1 MNMYGVKM
9 NVQLLLA
16 GGSQFYVIKTK
27 QPIVSSFEIQAT
39 WTFLPKML
47 FRVLYFSKVS
57 DQLIIFFFFL
67 LPYL

>member
-39 WTFLPKML
+39 
-47 FRVLYFSKVS
+47 
-57 DQLIIFFFFL
+57 
-67 LPYL
+67 